1 MSKLRS
7 GCVTAMPQA
16 YRTGRGATHSD
27 RLVEDEAQNAL
38 RPLGPAEGA
47 INPNRQTG
55 ARRMKRST
63 PLAGRV
69 FSGRRTNVNSNP
81 PDWTED
87 EGAVST
93 PSIRPVLLAESY
105 VESAVAA
112 FPLGRSPCN
121 RDHAPRFL
129 WSETVA
135 KAKQCNHYYQTFSA
149 LKRLWKRDR
158 PNPSIQFM

>member
-1 MSKLRS
+1 MMSQSKRKTLS
-7 GCVTAMPQA
+7 DQLAEG
-16 YRTGRGATHSD
+16 RT
-27 RLVEDEAQNAL
+27 QKAL

-69 FSGRRTNVNSNP
+69 FSGRRTNVKLQP

-93 PSIRPVLLAESY
+93 PSIRPAL
-105 VESAVAA
+105 VAKDQRQTPQWPA
-112 FPLGRSPCN
+112 FPLG
-121 RDHAPRFL
+121 
-129 WSETVA
+129 
-135 KAKQCNHYYQTFSA
+135 
-149 LKRLWKRDR
+149 
-158 PNPSIQFM
+158 